1 MFIVFTLKSIYICA
15 LNMGSVY
22 ILCVKFVFFLG
33 RNLRR
38 QIGAKHQTSVCILT
52 NLSTLCCMCAE
63 ADLFDL
69 QE

>member
-1 MFIVFTLKSIYICA
+1 
-15 LNMGSVY
+15 MGSAY
-22 ILCVKFVFFLG
+22 ILCVKFVSFLG

-52 NLSTLCCMCAE
+52 NPSPLCCMCAE